1 MLNHVR
7 KHKENFTDL
16 NSGRKTEKKNEMFDT
31 DINFNFSSLLAFFVV
46 WGLCPRPLSD
56 IKNLKVLNLQCRS
69 MNNKRI
75 CTDLAHIVDHR
86 SAFYIFFITRNDVFQ
101 LFCREI
107 VHEHQWRYAIVYGH
121 SKNYFQL
128 FLY

>member
-7 KHKENFTDL
+7 KHKDNFTDL

-31 DINFNFSSLLAFFVV
+31 DINFNFSSLLAFFFV

-75 CTDLAHIVDHR
+75 CTDLAHRQSVMT
-86 SAFYIFFITRNDVFQ
+86 SF
-101 LFCREI
+101 
-107 VHEHQWRYAIVYGH
+107 
-121 SKNYFQL
+121 NYFVGKL
-128 FLY
+128 FMNTNGATP